1 MVTLGNAANT
11 DILCSNV
18 AGTKFVHI
26 QVKTYLPG
34 NKTCSVGQKAEK
46 EYQDNFFWVLGGIRE
61 PDDKGPNEFYVI
73 PAAVMSRETK
83 AMHQRWLETPG
94 KDGQPHKDT
103 TVRTTFIP
111 PAKNQYSWDIS
122 PYKNAWE
129 LIEEKLADEET

>member
-1 MVTLGNAANT
+1 
-11 DILCSNV
+11 
-18 AGTKFVHI
+18 
-26 QVKTYLPG
+26 
-34 NKTCSVGQKAEK
+34 
-46 EYQDNFFWVLGGIRE
+46 LGGIRE

-111 PAKNQYSWDIS
+111 PAKNQYSWDIG

-129 LIEEKLADEET
+129 LIEEKLADEEK